1 MNNEARARGYCKTR
15 QYILCDDKLTLMM
28 ALIWPLNY
36 FSPQKVGK
44 KQQQQQQ
51 QQQQQKWGVPF
62 SKSCLI
68 KVTVA
73 STTENRNCLYPKSH
87 LKNDFHKNICPEEG
101 HFLKEGQNKI
111 KRDKNKKKIY
121 KNNKMNKRKDR
132 KVQI

>member
-1 MNNEARARGYCKTR
+1 
-15 QYILCDDKLTLMM
+15 M

-36 FSPQKVGK
+36 FSPKKVEKKNDNNK
-44 KQQQQQQ
+44 KQ
-51 QQQQQKWGVPF
+51 WGVPF

-73 STTENRNCLYPKSH
+73 STTENRNCPYPKSQ

-111 KRDKNKKKIY
+111 KRDKTKKIY